1 MSFITGILLWL
12 IQLLIY
18 AFVGRA
24 IISWLF
30 MAGVRNEFVLRLN
43 QALGTLT
50 EPLIAPLRRVIP
62 PLGMFDITPLVAI
75 IGLIALRAII
85 RSL

>member
-30 MAGVRNEFVLRLN
+30 MAGVRNEFVMRLN
-43 QALGTLT
+43 QALGTIT

>member
-1 MSFITGILLWL
+1 MSFIADILLWV

-18 AFVGRA
+18 AFIGRA

-30 MAGVRNEFVLRLN
+30 MAGVRNEFVTRLN

-62 PLGMFDITPLVAI
+62 PLGMLDITPLVAI
-75 IGLIALRAII
+75 IGLVVLRAII

>member
-18 AFVGRA
+18 AFIGRA
-24 IISWLF
+24 VISWLF
-30 MAGVRNEFVLRLN
+30 MAGVRNEFVMQLN
-43 QALGTLT
+43 RALSILT

>member
-1 MSFITGILLWL
+1 MSFITDILLWV

-18 AFVGRA
+18 AFIGRA

-30 MAGVRNEFVLRLN
+30 MAGVRNEFVTRLN

-62 PLGMFDITPLVAI
+62 PLGMLDITPLVAI
-75 IGLIALRAII
+75 IGLVVLRAII

>member
-30 MAGVRNEFVLRLN
+30 MVGVRNEFVMRLN
-43 QALGTLT
+43 QALGTIT

>member
-1 MSFITGILLWL
+1 MSFVAGILLWL

-18 AFVGRA
+18 AFIARA

-30 MAGVRNEFVLRLN
+30 MAGVRNEFVMRLN

-50 EPLIAPLRRVIP
+50 EPLIAPLRRIIP

>member
-12 IQLLIY
+12 IQLLIF
-18 AFVGRA
+18 AFIGRA

-30 MAGVRNEFVLRLN
+30 IAGVRNPFLMQLN
-43 QALGTLT
+43 AALGTLT

-62 PLGMFDITPLVAI
+62 SFGMLDLTPLVAI
-75 IGLIALRAII
+75 IGLFFLQSII
-85 RSL
+85 RGL

>member
-1 MSFITGILLWL
+1 MSFIADILLWV

-18 AFVGRA
+18 AFIGRA

-30 MAGVRNEFVLRLN
+30 MAGVRNEFVTRLN

-75 IGLIALRAII
+75 IGLVVLRAII

>member
-1 MSFITGILLWL
+1 MSFIADILLWV

-18 AFVGRA
+18 AFIGRA

-30 MAGVRNEFVLRLN
+30 MAGVRNEFVTRLN

-62 PLGMFDITPLVAI
+62 RLGMLDITPLVAI
-75 IGLIALRAII
+75 IGLVVLRAII

>member
-12 IQLLIY
+12 IQLLNF
-18 AFVGRA
+18 AFIGRA

-30 MAGVRNEFVLRLN
+30 IAGVRNPFLMQLN
-43 QALGTLT
+43 AALGTLT

-62 PLGMFDITPLVAI
+62 SFGMLDLTPLVAI
-75 IGLIALRAII
+75 IGLFFLQSII
-85 RSL
+85 RGL

>member
-1 MSFITGILLWL
+1 MSFIADIVLWL

-18 AFVGRA
+18 AFIGRA
-24 IISWLF
+24 VISWLF

-62 PLGMFDITPLVAI
+62 PLGLFDITPLVAI

>member
-18 AFVGRA
+18 AFIGRA
-24 IISWLF
+24 VISWLF
-30 MAGVRNEFVLRLN
+30 MAGVRNEFVMRLN

>member
-12 IQLLIY
+12 IQLLIF
-18 AFVGRA
+18 AFIGRA

-30 MAGVRNEFVLRLN
+30 IAGVRNPFLMQLN
-43 QALGTLT
+43 AALGTLT

-62 PLGMFDITPLVAI
+62 SFGMLDLTPLVAI
-75 IGLIALRAII
+75 IGLFFLQSII
-85 RSL
+85 SGL